1 MVKGADGLA
10 GGFYPQMVC
19 QVEGLNCVIESRGA
33 VVGSTRSVGQGAR
46 VDGGLRSIVVDV
58 GSKGSLLSIFTAST
72 SLLAASASA
81 ASLSLGRS
89 VSAHTVVG
97 PTLLLLLGKLG
108 VSQLV
113 LHSAK
118 LMYWPGGPYHRCN

>member
-1 MVKGADGLA
+1 
-10 GGFYPQMVC
+10 MVC